1 MKEFF
6 LRHLIRRAWFFPLVL
21 AWGYFALKQAGEI
34 KGYSALA
41 FIQGYEFSLI
51 IPAFLVTVSILSS
64 KAEIEFCRCYGF
76 GLPRLCMAQTL
87 PYVIYTMAA
96 SVIFL
101 LIFPVGE
108 MDMSAEMMAIM
119 FLSFFINLIAAV
131 SLSVFVRVLTRSMFG
146 CIGFEMIVLFL
157 ISAGKGE
164 GWNYYIELEAYCNML
179 EKKYSY
185 ATFMTNRG
193 IYLLMI
199 AFAVTGSYLIMKSRN
214 YTEVE

>member
-6 LRHLIRRAWFFPLVL
+6 LRHMIRRAWFFALVL
-21 AWGYFALKQAGEI
+21 VWGYFSLKQVSEV
-34 KGYSALA
+34 KGYNALG
-41 FIQGYEFSLI
+41 FIQGYELSLL
-51 IPAFLVTVSILSS
+51 IPAFLITVSILSS

-76 GLPRLCMAQTL
+76 GLPRLCLAQTL

-96 SVIFL
+96 GVVFL

-108 MDMSAEMMAIM
+108 MDMSAEMIAIM
-119 FLSFFINLIAAV
+119 YLSFFINLMAAV

-146 CIGFEMIVLFL
+146 CMGFEMIVLFL

-164 GWNYYIELEAYCNML
+164 GWSYYIELEAYCNML
-179 EKKYSY
+179 YKRYSY
-185 ATFMTNRG
+185 ATFITNRV
-193 IYLLMI
+193 IYLLII

>member
-1 MKEFF
+1 
-6 LRHLIRRAWFFPLVL
+6 
-21 AWGYFALKQAGEI
+21 
-34 KGYSALA
+34 
-41 FIQGYEFSLI
+41 
-51 IPAFLVTVSILSS
+51 
-64 KAEIEFCRCYGF
+64 
-76 GLPRLCMAQTL
+76 MAQTL

-96 SVIFL
+96 SVVFL

-108 MDMSAEMMAIM
+108 MDMSVEMMAIM
-119 FLSFFINLIAAV
+119 YLSFFINLIAAV